1 MKKVCIFIGGV
12 VTGAIL
18 VVVVSMLIAGGN
30 STYKG
35 ITLFEKEGECISEN
49 SFKVFQVLDSGEALA
64 NEVKQGYLIP
74 TGLTVLFLNED
85 GLSYYDDQVIKIFTC
100 KKLLMTKKKLPVR
113 FTGQHFTID
122 KVLIKDA
129 IRQAN
134 ISRDSREIG
143 LKL

>member
-74 TGLTVLFLNED
+74 
-85 GLSYYDDQVIKIFTC
+85 
-100 KKLLMTKKKLPVR
+100 VR
-113 FTGQHFTID
+113 LWRHGNLESI
-122 KVLIKDA
+122 
-129 IRQAN
+129 IRQVQQAVFC
-134 ISRDSREIG
+134 I
-143 LKL
+143 

>member
-35 ITLFEKEGECISEN
+35 ITLFEKGECISEN

-85 GLSYYDDQVIKIFTC
+85 GLSYYDDQVIKIPSGKCAKQIGIFKYSAKSGMEKTV
-100 KKLLMTKKKLPVR
+100 PIV
-113 FTGQHFTID
+113 G
-122 KVLIKDA
+122 
-129 IRQAN
+129 IRN
-134 ISRDSREIG
+134 
-143 LKL
+143 K

>member
-49 SFKVFQVLDSGEALA
+49 SFKVFQVLDSGEARNSTMIFCA
-64 NEVKQGYLIP
+64 VFRP
-74 TGLTVLFLNED
+74 SPLTVFSTSACPVATIVQTSSAVNEERIIRA
-85 GLSYYDDQVIKIFTC
+85 V
-100 KKLLMTKKKLPVR
+100 LPPTPETPINDR
-113 FTGQHFTID
+113 
-122 KVLIKDA
+122 K
-129 IRQAN
+129 
-134 ISRDSREIG
+134 ISRSAIPVISTC
-143 LKL
+143 

>member
-35 ITLFEKEGECISEN
+35 ITLFEKEECISEN

-85 GLSYYDDQVIKIFTC
+85 GLSYYDDQVIKIPSGKCAKQIGIFKYSAKSGMEKTV
-100 KKLLMTKKKLPVR
+100 PIV
-113 FTGQHFTID
+113 G
-122 KVLIKDA
+122 
-129 IRQAN
+129 IRN
-134 ISRDSREIG
+134 
-143 LKL
+143 K

>member
-74 TGLTVLFLNED
+74 VTIKGNMESIMVRSTFLWYVMEM
-85 GLSYYDDQVIKIFTC
+85 GIGHTY
-100 KKLLMTKKKLPVR
+100 TK
-113 FTGQHFTID
+113 
-122 KVLIKDA
+122 
-129 IRQAN
+129 
-134 ISRDSREIG
+134 EICFVSIQG
-143 LKL
+143 NNR

>member
-1 MKKVCIFIGGV
+1 MTKRRTAMKKVCIFIGGV

-85 GLSYYDDQVIKIFTC
+85 GLSYYDDQVIKIPSGKCAKQIGIFKYSAKSGMEKTV
-100 KKLLMTKKKLPVR
+100 PIV
-113 FTGQHFTID
+113 G
-122 KVLIKDA
+122 
-129 IRQAN
+129 IRN
-134 ISRDSREIG
+134 
-143 LKL
+143 K

>member
-64 NEVKQGYLIP
+64 
-74 TGLTVLFLNED
+74 
-85 GLSYYDDQVIKIFTC
+85 LSDAAYD
-100 KKLLMTKKKLPVR
+100 P
-113 FTGQHFTID
+113 
-122 KVLIKDA
+122 
-129 IRQAN
+129 
-134 ISRDSREIG
+134 SSYSSSES
-143 LKL
+143 

>member
-49 SFKVFQVLDSGEALA
+49 SFKRSSI
-64 NEVKQGYLIP
+64 N
-74 TGLTVLFLNED
+74 
-85 GLSYYDDQVIKIFTC
+85 
-100 KKLLMTKKKLPVR
+100 
-113 FTGQHFTID
+113 
-122 KVLIKDA
+122 
-129 IRQAN
+129 
-134 ISRDSREIG
+134 
-143 LKL
+143 